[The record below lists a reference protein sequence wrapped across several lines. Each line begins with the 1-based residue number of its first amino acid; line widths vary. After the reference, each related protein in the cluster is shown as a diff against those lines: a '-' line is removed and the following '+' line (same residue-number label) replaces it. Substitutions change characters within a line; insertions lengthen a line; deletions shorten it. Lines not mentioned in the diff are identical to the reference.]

1 MYKNGSGKAVYQI
14 TPDIFEWQALAGR
27 VREGIDQ
34 RGKAGRDTAKHR
46 EDNMQ
51 TAQFIMNLCDLYK
64 PALKHEQ
71 QVFYSDFLQNFTE
84 NQLDELW
91 TATME
96 SHLLSSAPSIGRL
109 KEYGKNITKVRV
121 VSKEDQRKE
130 AINRLTDEQIFSSE
144 LGRLSLKQD
153 WADSY
158 YAYCKE
164 SGIPEQSDKML
175 LWFQKT
181 ANIAKQAADTLD
193 PKNMFD
199 AVLLKLRVTRQ
210 KNNQYWEEKFAEY
223 KAQPLKIT
231 NNYNQFHN
239 EY

>member
-1 MYKNGSGKAVYQI
+1 
-14 TPDIFEWQALAGR
+14 
-27 VREGIDQ
+27 
-34 RGKAGRDTAKHR
+34 
-46 EDNMQ
+46 MQ
-51 TAQFIMNLCDLYK
+51 TAQFIMNLCYLYK
-64 PALKHEQ
+64 PELKKEQ
-71 QVFYSDFLQNFTE
+71 QVFYSDFLQSFTE

-91 TATME
+91 TTTME

-109 KEYGKNITKVRV
+109 KEYAKNITKVRV
-121 VSKEDQRKE
+121 VSLADQKRE
-130 AINRLTDEQIFSSE
+130 AIKRLTDEQIFSSE

-153 WADSY
+153 WSDSY

-164 SGIPEQSDKML
+164 SGIPEQGDKML

-199 AVLLKLRVTRQ
+199 AVLLKLRATRQ
-210 KNNQYWEEKFAEY
+210 INNQYWEEKFAEY
-223 KAQPLKIT
+223 KAQPLMIT
-231 NNYNQFHN
+231 NNYNQFQN